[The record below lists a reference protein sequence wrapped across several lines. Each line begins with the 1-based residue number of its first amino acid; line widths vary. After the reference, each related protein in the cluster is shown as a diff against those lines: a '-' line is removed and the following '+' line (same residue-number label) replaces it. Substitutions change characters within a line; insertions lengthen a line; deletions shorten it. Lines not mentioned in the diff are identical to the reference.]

1 MLALLR
7 ALPYLAIV
15 ALIGL
20 VLWFRGEAVKADGE
34 RDLAVT
40 HKQIAEQ
47 SLKDAVA
54 VNERQD
60 KTIEALTKL
69 RDSNDALLTALN
81 LSLQE
86 ISGKTDLTRSDIRQL
101 EKSNAA
107 VRNYLDTPVPPD
119 LGRVLNGEPAASGG
133 SH

>member
-1 MLALLR
+1 MPTLFKV
-7 ALPYLAIV
+7 LPYLAIV

-34 RDLAVT
+34 RDLAVA
-40 HKQIAEQ
+40 HRAAAVQG
-47 SLKDAVA
+47 LKEAKL
-54 VNERQD
+54 VNVRQD
-60 KTIEALTKL
+60 RTIDALTKL

-86 ISGKTDLTRSDIRQL
+86 ISGKSDLTRADIRQL

-107 VRNYLDTPVPPD
+107 VRSYLDTPVPPD
-119 LGRVLNGEPAASGG
+119 LGRVLNSDPAAPGG
-133 SH
+133 RN